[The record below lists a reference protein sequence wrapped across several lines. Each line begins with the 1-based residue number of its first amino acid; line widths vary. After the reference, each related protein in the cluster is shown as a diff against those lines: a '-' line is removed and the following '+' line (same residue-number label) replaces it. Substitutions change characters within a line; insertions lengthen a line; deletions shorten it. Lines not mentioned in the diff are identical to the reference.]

1 MITSVYQWLRFIEE
15 NYKDDIAF
23 QYYRDAQVHQIRYAE
38 FVNDIKRF
46 VCYLQ
51 KHEEMVEGKHFGI
64 LGRNSYHFLVCLY
77 GVMAAGGVVVP
88 LNIEESLDNINYQI
102 EFADISSIFSDG
114 EYEKL
119 EADFGDKYS
128 SMLKN
133 MDDYKS
139 CNEYEELAESVDVE
153 KLSMI
158 MFTSGTTGRSKGV
171 MMSQRNLFAPLKHFL
186 ETIHSAEENISRDKP
201 KIFLVVP
208 LYHMSGIGCALT
220 WNTNGSTLNI
230 CESPKYMY
238 RDLKQMKSDSA
249 SVVPAILK
257 MWSKDI
263 KRGKM
268 EKLGGIKNIACGA
281 ATIDAQMLQEF
292 RENGISI
299 YQAYGMT
306 EMCGGGTA
314 NTSIDPEKIHSVGL
328 PGAGSELRI
337 EDGEICI
344 RGDHI
349 MMGYYKNDEETQA
362 VMRDGWFHTGDLGYL
377 DEDGYLYLTGRKKNL
392 IILSSGENV
401 SPEELE
407 GLLQRSPLIA
417 EVLVKAVKDKIA
429 AKIYCKEQDQ
439 VSVEA
444 YIEEMNKKLTFYKR
458 ITRVEFSTEPLPKTA
473 AGKIVRSE

>member
-1 MITSVYQWLRFIEE
+1 MVASVYQWLRFIEE

-23 QYYRDAQVHQIRYAE
+23 QYYKDAEVHQITYLQ
-38 FVNDIKRF
+38 FVNDIRRF

-51 KHEEMVEGKHFGI
+51 KHEEIVEGKHFGI

-77 GVMAAGGVVVP
+77 GVMVAGGVAVP
-88 LNIEESLDNINYQI
+88 LNIEESLDNISYQI
-102 EFADISSIFSDG
+102 DFADVSGVFSDG

-119 EADFGDKYS
+119 EPDFYDKYAS
-128 SMLKN
+128 VLRDME
-133 MDDYKS
+133 DYS
-139 CNEYEELAESVDVE
+139 NCNEYAELTEGADVE
-153 KLSMI
+153 NLAMI

-171 MMSQRNLFAPLKHFL
+171 MMSQKNLFAPLKHFL
-186 ETIHSAEENISRDKP
+186 ETINSAEGNISRNKP

-220 WNTNGSTLNI
+220 WNTNGATLNI

-238 RDLKQMKSDSA
+238 RDLRQLKSDSA

-263 KRGKM
+263 KRGRS

-281 ATIDAQMLQEF
+281 AAIDAQMLQEF
-292 RENGISI
+292 RDNGISI

-314 NTSIDPEKIHSVGL
+314 NTSTDPAKLRSVGI

-344 RGDHI
+344 RGDHV
-349 MMGYYKNDEETQA
+349 MLGYYKNDMETQA

-407 GLLQRSPLIA
+407 EILQLSPLIL
-417 EVLVKAVKDKIA
+417 EVLVKAVNDKIA

-439 VSVEA
+439 AAIEA

-458 ITRVEFSTEPLPKTA
+458 ITKVEFSTEPLAKTA

>member
-1 MITSVYQWLRFIEE
+1 MVASVYQWLQFIEE
-15 NYKDDIAF
+15 NYKEDIAF
-23 QYYRDAQVHQIRYAE
+23 QYYKDAEVQQISYLE
-38 FVNDIKRF
+38 FVNDIRRF

-51 KHEEMVEGKHFGI
+51 KHEEIVEGKHFGI

-77 GVMAAGGVVVP
+77 GVMAAGGVAVP
-88 LNIEESLDNINYQI
+88 LNIEESLDNIRYQI
-102 EFADISSIFSDG
+102 EFADIVGVFSDG

-119 EADFGDKYS
+119 EPDFSDNYA
-128 SMLKN
+128 SMLEK
-133 MDDYKS
+133 MDAYRGCS
-139 CNEYEELAESVDVE
+139 EYVELAEGADVE
-153 KLSMI
+153 KLAMI

-171 MMSQRNLFAPLKHFL
+171 MMSQKNLFAPLKHFL
-186 ETIHSAEENISRDKP
+186 ETINSAEGNISRDKP

-220 WNTNGSTLNI
+220 WNTNGGTLNI

-238 RDLKQMKSDSA
+238 RDLRQMKSDSA

-263 KRGKM
+263 KRGKS

-281 ATIDAQMLQEF
+281 AAIDAQMLQEF
-292 RENGISI
+292 REKGISI

-314 NTSIDPEKIHSVGL
+314 NTSTDSAKLHSVGL

-344 RGDHI
+344 RGNHV
-349 MMGYYKNDEETQA
+349 MMGYYKNDMETQA

-407 GLLQRSPLIA
+407 ELLQRSPLVT
-417 EVLVKAVKDKIA
+417 EVLVKAVNDKIA

-439 VSVEA
+439 TAVEA

-458 ITRVEFSTEPLPKTA
+458 ITRVEFSTEPLAKTA
-473 AGKIVRSE
+473 AGKIMRSE

>member
-1 MITSVYQWLRFIEE
+1 MVASVYQWLRFIEE

-23 QYYRDAQVHQIRYAE
+23 QYYKDAQVHQVRYFE
-38 FVNDIKRF
+38 FVNDIRRF
-46 VCYLQ
+46 VCYLKKQ
-51 KHEEMVEGKHFGI
+51 EEIVEGKHFGV

-77 GVMAAGGVVVP
+77 GVMAAGGVAVP
-88 LNIEESLDNINYQI
+88 LNIEESLDNISYQI
-102 EFADISSIFSDG
+102 DFADISGIFSDG

-119 EADFGDKYS
+119 EPEFCGKYA
-128 SMLKN
+128 SMLKS
-133 MDDYKS
+133 MDDF
-139 CNEYEELAESVDVE
+139 CNISECAVLSECFDVE
-153 KLSMI
+153 RLSMI

-186 ETIHSAEENISRDKP
+186 ETINSAEGNISKDKP
-201 KIFLVVP
+201 KIFLIVP

-220 WNTNGSTLNI
+220 WNSNGATLNI

-238 RDLKQMKSDSA
+238 RDLRQMQSDSA

-263 KRGKM
+263 KRGKL

-281 ATIDAQMLQEF
+281 AAIDAQMFQEF

-314 NTSIDPEKIHSVGL
+314 NTSTDISKLHSVGL
-328 PGAGSELRI
+328 PGIGSELRI

-344 RGDHI
+344 RGDHV
-349 MMGYYKNDEETQA
+349 MMGYYKNDRETQA
-362 VMRDGWFHTGDLGYL
+362 VMHDGWFHTGDLGYL

-407 GLLQRSPLIA
+407 ELLQRCPSVMEA
-417 EVLVKAVKDKIA
+417 LVKAVNERIT

-439 VSVEA
+439 ASVEA

-458 ITRVEFSTEPLPKTA
+458 ITRVEFSTEPLAKTA